1 MRTRVFGLTD
11 IGRRRE
17 SNQDQLL
24 VDDVAGIYAVA
35 DGMGGHAAGEVASQI
50 AIEALADAM
59 GGGSW
64 RPRSASRE
72 EIVSKLRSAFEE
84 GNRRICE
91 SVVSRG
97 EWRGMGTTIVA
108 LVAAGDRAL
117 IGHVGDSRAYL
128 LRDGKLHRLT
138 EDHSWVSEQVRLGL
152 LTDEEAHRHP
162 MRNII
167 TRALGNREELEVDV
181 TEESL
186 RDGDIFMLCSDGLS
200 SMLSDDEILGTLR
213 ENRQDPETACRALV
227 EQANERGGDDN
238 ITVVIMSNS
247 TAN

>member
-1 MRTRVFGLTD
+1 MRIKVYGLTD

-17 SNQDQLL
+17 NNQDQLL
-24 VDDVAGIYAVA
+24 VDDRHGVYAVA

-50 AIEALADAM
+50 AIEALEDAM
-59 GGGSW
+59 SADSW
-64 RPRSASRE
+64 HPGEASAQ
-72 EIVSKLRSAFEE
+72 EIFERLEQAFKE

-108 LVAAGDRAL
+108 LVASGDRAL

-128 LRDGKLHRLT
+128 LRDGRLVRLT
-138 EDHSWVSEQVRLGL
+138 NDHSWVSEQVRLGL
-152 LTDEEAHRHP
+152 LTDEEAHKHP

-181 TEESL
+181 TQEEFL
-186 RDGDIFMLCSDGLS
+186 PGDIYLLCSDGLS
-200 SMLSDDEILGTLR
+200 SMLSDEEIRRTLCDR
-213 ENRQDPETACRALV
+213 PHDPENACKTLV
-227 EQANERGGDDN
+227 ELANERGGDDN
-238 ITVVIMSNS
+238 ITVVVLASS
-247 TAN
+247 AAN